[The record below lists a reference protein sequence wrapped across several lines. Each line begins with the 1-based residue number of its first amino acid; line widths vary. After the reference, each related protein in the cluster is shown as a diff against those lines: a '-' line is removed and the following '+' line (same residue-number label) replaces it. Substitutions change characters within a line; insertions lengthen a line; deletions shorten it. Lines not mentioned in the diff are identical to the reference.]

1 MYKKILVPMDGSKLA
16 ECVLPHVEAIVKGC
30 GVASVVFIRAAAEG
44 VAGRRGPTFF
54 TENEWKQIEA
64 RSEAGAR
71 EYLKE
76 LTARLHWGALPVRAE
91 VVAGS
96 PADAIA
102 EYTEKNGVDLIVMA
116 THGRSGVSRI
126 AWGSVADRV
135 LRSVKVPVLMV
146 RPEGTGP
153 GL

>member
-1 MYKKILVPMDGSKLA
+1 MYKKILVPMDGSELA
-16 ECVLPHVEAIVKGC
+16 ECVLPHVETIVKGC
-30 GVASVVFIRAAAEG
+30 GVASVVFIRAVTEG

-64 RSEAGAR
+64 RSEAGAQ
-71 EYLKE
+71 EYLKG
-76 LTARLHWGALPVRAE
+76 LTGKLHWGAVPVQGE
-91 VVAGS
+91 VALGDAAATI
-96 PADAIA
+96 ADYAD
-102 EYTEKNGVDLIVMA
+102 KNGIDLIVMA
-116 THGRSGVSRI
+116 THGRSGLSRI

-153 GL
+153 SI